1 MTPFTGKSCIASL
14 LNEIS
19 FSLQTKTANKFVFAC
34 TTLLPYRGPVNSL
47 FQALCS
53 PGGKKHWREDSYRRE
68 LCLVTGLVIDHWTED
83 RRKTYMSRASFY
95 DLGTKPGT
103 TKRTNETKWRSA
115 EKLVTLSSLM
125 SSRNTVCLCMPYELS
140 LYCLSTATY

>member
-34 TTLLPYRGPVNSL
+34 TTLLPYRGPDNSL
-47 FQALCS
+47 FQTLCS

-115 EKLVTLSSLM
+115 EKLSHPVVTYVVTQYSLF
-125 SSRNTVCLCMPYELS
+125 VY
-140 LYCLSTATY
+140 AI